1 MEGQLSKK
9 PSFQEFFVIKL
20 GKKLSS
26 FSYEFI
32 FGGDFMSTVPG
43 LVDILVT

>member
-1 MEGQLSKK
+1 MYKK

-20 GKKLSS
+20 GKSMSS
-26 FSYEFI
+26 FSSEF
-32 FGGDFMSTVPG
+32 FCCGDFMSTVPG